1 MGRPGRTRLL
11 PLAVGAALLA
21 LLAVLA
27 IHQYMWIGQVSIL
40 QSQRLH
46 AALLGAGTAFA
57 DDFDH
62 EVTRAFVAFR
72 PMVPETAADE
82 PGRGPDAHL
91 AARVA
96 RQYEAWRVEAPFPR
110 LIRDIFY
117 LDADPDGALAGGP
130 GGAPGAAG
138 GGTAGPS
145 TSLAPGAP
153 GAPGAAGA
161 PALAALQGQPPR
173 FAAVPWT
180 PELAD
185 LRRRLGQGG
194 RDGGPYPPPA
204 APGIPGLLIPAWWR
218 LHGGAA
224 GPAGH
229 PGEPVAGGYL
239 IVRFD
244 AAAIRAEVLPE
255 LTRRHF
261 GSSWGVQDALAVV
274 EGAGAGAP
282 PRVIFLSDP
291 ALPAAAFRTGDLV
304 LPLFA
309 VRHFG
314 PHGAGAAFIG
324 SSPPAPHF
332 QPADGEPPHGTPQ
345 PGRDMAPGQRQ
356 GAGPPWMP
364 RPEETSGPPDRH
376 GPAVLAELGAVP
388 PRAAWALVVRRR
400 DGSLE
405 EAVAHFRHRNL
416 AVGAALVA
424 LAALTT
430 ALMTVATQRAQ
441 RLARQQME
449 FVAAITHELNTPLTA
464 IRSAGQN
471 LADGVVA
478 EPAQVRRYG
487 ELILG
492 EGRRL
497 SGLVSQVL
505 DFAGIESGRQ
515 TYSLEITELG
525 EVIAGALEDCRPLLA
540 ERRARVESHLA
551 PRLPPVSADPA
562 ALRRALRNLIEN
574 AAKYGGPD
582 PWIGIQARQDGGEVA
597 ITVEDHGAGIR
608 REDLPHLFE
617 PFFRGRQTGAGRP
630 AGSGLGLSVVHHIVR
645 AHRGRVTCASGGAR
659 RGTAFT
665 LHLPAAAGRAS

>member
-1 MGRPGRTRLL
+1 MGRPGPARLV
-11 PLAVGAALLA
+11 PLAVGGALLA
-21 LLAVLA
+21 LLGILA
-27 IHQYMWIGQVSIL
+27 FHQYLWIGQVSIL
-40 QSQRLH
+40 ESQRLR
-46 AALLGAGTAFA
+46 AALLAAGTVFA

-72 PMVPETAADE
+72 PMMPESPADE

-91 AARVA
+91 AMRVA
-96 RQYEAWRVEAPFPR
+96 RQYEAWRAEAPFPR
-110 LIRDIFY
+110 LIRDILY
-117 LDADPDGALAGGP
+117 LDGDLGGGLPGEP
-130 GGAPGAAG
+130 GGAPATPGAAG
-138 GGTAGPS
+138 GGIAGRPS
-145 TSLAPGAP
+145 T
-153 GAPGAAGA
+153 AAGA
-161 PALAALQGQPPR
+161 PALAVLQGQPPR

-185 LRRRLGQGG
+185 LRRRLGWGG
-194 RDGGPYPPPA
+194 GGHGGGPFPPPA
-204 APGIPGLLIPAWWR
+204 APEIPGLLIPAWWR
-218 LHGGAA
+218 AHGGAA

-229 PGEPVAGGYL
+229 PRELVAGGYL

-244 AAAIRAEVLPE
+244 AAAIRSEVLPE

-261 GSSWGVQDALAVV
+261 GSNGGVQDALAVV
-274 EGAGAGAP
+274 EAAGAGSP

-291 ALPAAAFRTGDLV
+291 ALPAAALRTGDLV

-314 PHGAGAAFIG
+314 PHGAGAAFMG
-324 SSPPAPHF
+324 
-332 QPADGEPPHGTPQ
+332 
-345 PGRDMAPGQRQ
+345 
-356 GAGPPWMP
+356 
-364 RPEETSGPPDRH
+364 SGPP
-376 GPAVLAELGAVP
+376 P
-388 PRAAWALVVRRR
+388 PRPGWTLVVWRRG
-400 DGSLE
+400 GSLE
-405 EAVAHFRHRNL
+405 EAVARFRHRNL
-416 AVGAALVA
+416 AVGAAIVA

-515 TYSLEITELG
+515 TYSLQPTAAE

-551 PRLPPVSADPA
+551 PYLPPLSADPA

-582 PWIGIQARQDGGEVA
+582 PWIGIRARPEGGEVA

-617 PFFRGRQTGAGRP
+617 PFFRGRQPGADQP
-630 AGSGLGLSVVHHIVR
+630 AGSGLGLSVVRHIVR

-659 RGTAFT
+659 RGCAFT
-665 LHLPAAAGRAS
+665 LHLPAVAGRPA